1 MYALTLETGGV
12 GAVPANLAIDLDK
25 AFVNNSGDFEA
36 IQSIFQS
43 VAEEGVKG
51 KRFVELMWA
60 WRRTQSLR
68 KMKIKLN

>member
-12 GAVPANLAIDLDK
+12 GAVPANLAINLDK
-25 AFVNNSGDFEA
+25 AWVNNTSDFAA

-51 KRFVELMWA
+51 KRSVELMWA
-60 WRRTQSLR
+60 WQRMQSLR
-68 KMKIKLN
+68 KINIKMN